1 MVQTLTVHEAM
12 SGHYLQAMQGHQF
25 IAPTMVRAIFRSGTF
40 GEGCDVDAEQ
50 VMAEQGSGGAVVSMQ
65 LLKLKRR
72 TIINAIIDQQIHTA
86 MMTEQEAISL
96 MIEEGFQEAGAAA
109 KKWRRAWLS
118 SAQLWTYYIGG
129 IEMNGIRRAHQ
140 ATMGNQVEDQRMH
153 DLRLSFGLAAPK
165 YVTEMMG

>member
-1 MVQTLTVHEAM
+1 M
-12 SGHYLQAMQGHQF
+12 SDHYLQVMQGHQF
-25 IAPTMVRAIFRSGTF
+25 IAPTVVRAIFRSGTF
-40 GEGCDVDAEQ
+40 GGGWDVDAEQ

-96 MIEEGFQEAGAAA
+96 MMEEAFQEAGAAA

-118 SAQLWTYYIGG
+118 STQLSTYYVGG
-129 IEMNGIRRAHQ
+129 IEMNDIRRAHQ

-153 DLRLSFGLAAPK
+153 DLRLSFGLPAPK
-165 YVTEMMG
+165 YVTEMIG